1 MGLAANQIPPDLK
14 EKIHQEYVTTDIS
27 LRGIAK
33 KYGLAKTTLYNW
45 SKKEMWSQE
54 KDMYLLHAEQAA
66 RCAFEAE
73 TDHHI
78 NLLADRARRIYDS
91 ADRLLDKVNQLLE
104 LDDALSPR
112 DLKSISSTLL
122 DLKMI
127 HNIKDESDEK
137 QDNTVHVV
145 FDDWED

>member
-1 MGLAANQIPPDLK
+1 MPLAPNQLPAGLK
-14 EKIHQEYVTTDIS
+14 EQVHQEYVTTELS
-27 LRGIAK
+27 LRKVAAK
-33 KYGLAKTTLYNW
+33 YNLSRSTVGKWARDGLW
-45 SKKEMWSQE
+45 QQE
-54 KDMYLLHAEQAA
+54 KELYLIEAQKAA
-66 RCAFEAE
+66 IDHFKSE

-78 NLLADRARRIYDS
+78 NLLADRALRIYDS